1 MLDLPTISPQA
12 ASGDRPRIIGL
23 TGGLGS
29 GKSTVGRIWE
39 TLGVPRWDADQA
51 GAVLYRQ
58 DRELRELLLATWG
71 REVLQWNAQGDHV
84 DVNRRQLG
92 AWVFRDAEALA
103 RLNGWVHPRVRSGF
117 EVWLQSQTA
126 RSPAPRMVLRESAI
140 LIESGFHRDC
150 DAVVLVTAPEA
161 LRIQRAVDR
170 GGMTADQAADRMRQ
184 QWDDEKKRPWV
195 HAVIENGPNHWLID
209 QVETLHAA
217 WTGNP

>member
-1 MLDLPTISPQA
+1 MLDLPTISPQS
-12 ASGDRPRIIGL
+12 ASGSRPRVIGL
-23 TGGLGS
+23 TGGIGS

-39 TLGVPRWDADQA
+39 TLGVPRWDADAA
-51 GAVLYRQ
+51 GAALYRQ

-103 RLNGWVHPRVRSGF
+103 RLNGWVHPRVRAGF

-150 DAVVLVTAPEA
+150 EAVVLVTAPEGE
-161 LRIQRAVDR
+161 RIRRAMER
-170 GGMTADQAADRMRQ
+170 GGLTAGQVVDRMRQ
-184 QWDDEKKRPWV
+184 QWDDDRKRLWV
-195 HAVIENGPNHWLID
+195 HAVIENGPENWLIA
-209 QVETLHAA
+209 QVEACYGVLS
-217 WTGNP
+217 GNP